1 MATTNVNLDMDGVLY
16 VLETK
21 GISINQEKTVD
32 FLNHMKFYINDSKTG
47 HKIFNGVIKMRL
59 IPGDS
64 DNFILELPVSRKES
78 KEVITNVAA
87 LKTHWESY
95 LWGFSKVLGLN
106 EGDFFVK
113 MKVEKKPTVNVS
125 EEFDSLYALVK
136 DGAEYR
142 RLVSQT
148 ARIDFTT
155 MYSLLDTEKEVKGES
170 EGSLMVELQDKV
182 YKFFKDRVEDL
193 KGNLITINRDIISR
207 FQDRLKRRYETRDF
221 AEVLG

>member
-1 MATTNVNLDMDGVLY
+1 MATINKNMDMDAILFT
-16 VLETK
+16 LETR
-21 GISINQEKTVD
+21 GLSVYQERTSD
-32 FLNHMKFYINDSKTG
+32 FLNHLKFYVNDSKTG

-64 DNFILELPVSRKES
+64 ENFILELPVSRKES

-113 MKVEKKPTVNVS
+113 MKIEKKPTVNVS

-221 AEVLG
+221 AGVLG

>member
-1 MATTNVNLDMDGVLY
+1 MATINTNMDMDAILFT
-16 VLETK
+16 LETR
-21 GISINQEKTVD
+21 GLSINQEKTVD
-32 FLNHMKFYINDSKTG
+32 FLNHLKFYVNDSKTG

-78 KEVITNVAA
+78 KEVITNVTA

>member
-1 MATTNVNLDMDGVLY
+1 MATINTNMDMDAILFT
-16 VLETK
+16 LETR
-21 GISINQEKTVD
+21 GLSINQEKTVD
-32 FLNHMKFYINDSKTG
+32 FLNHLKFYVNDSKTG

-78 KEVITNVAA
+78 KEVITNVTA

-221 AEVLG
+221 AGVLG

>member
-1 MATTNVNLDMDGVLY
+1 MATINTNLDMDGVLY
-16 VLETK
+16 TLETK
-21 GISINQEKTVD
+21 GLSINQEKTVD
-32 FLNHMKFYINDSKTG
+32 FLNHLKFYVNDSKTG

-78 KEVITNVAA
+78 KEVITNVTA

-221 AEVLG
+221 AGVLG

>member
-1 MATTNVNLDMDGVLY
+1 MATINKNMDMDAILFT
-16 VLETK
+16 LETR
-21 GISINQEKTVD
+21 GLSVYQEKTSD
-32 FLNHMKFYINDSKTG
+32 FLNHMKFYVNDSKTG

-59 IPGDS
+59 IPGDVE
-64 DNFILELPVSRKES
+64 NFILELPVNRKES
-78 KEVITNVAA
+78 KEVITNVAT

-113 MKVEKKPTVNVS
+113 MKVEKKPTVNVC
-125 EEFDSLYALVK
+125 EDYDSLYALVK
-136 DGAEYR
+136 DGTEYR

-182 YKFFKDRVEDL
+182 YKFFNDRVEDL

-221 AEVLG
+221 AGVLG

>member
-1 MATTNVNLDMDGVLY
+1 MATINTNIDMDGVLY
-16 VLETK
+16 TLETK
-21 GISINQEKTVD
+21 GLSINQEKTVD
-32 FLNHMKFYINDSKTG
+32 FLNHLKFYVNDSKTG

-78 KEVITNVAA
+78 KEVITNVTA

-207 FQDRLKRRYETRDF
+207 FQDRLKRHYETRDF
-221 AEVLG
+221 AGVLG

>member
-1 MATTNVNLDMDGVLY
+1 MATINKNMDMDAILFT
-16 VLETK
+16 LETR
-21 GISINQEKTVD
+21 GLSVYQERTSD
-32 FLNHMKFYINDSKTG
+32 FLNHLKFYVNDSKTG
-47 HKIFNGVIKMRL
+47 HKIFNGIIKMRL

-64 DNFILELPVSRKES
+64 ENFILELPVSRKES
-78 KEVITNVAA
+78 KEVITNVAT

-170 EGSLMVELQDKV
+170 EGELVVELQDKV

-221 AEVLG
+221 AGVLG

>member
-1 MATTNVNLDMDGVLY
+1 MATTNVNLDMDAVLY
-16 VLETK
+16 TLETK
-21 GISINQEKTVD
+21 GLSIYQERTSD
-32 FLNHMKFYINDSKTG
+32 FLNHLKFYVNDSKTG

-59 IPGDS
+59 IPGDTE
-64 DNFILELPVSRKES
+64 NFILELPVSRKES
-78 KEVITNVAA
+78 REVITNVAA

>member
-1 MATTNVNLDMDGVLY
+1 MATINKNMDMDAILFT
-16 VLETK
+16 LETR
-21 GISINQEKTVD
+21 GLSVYQEKTSD
-32 FLNHMKFYINDSKTG
+32 FLNHMKFYVNDSKTG

-59 IPGDS
+59 IPGDVE
-64 DNFILELPVSRKES
+64 NFILELPVNRKES
-78 KEVITNVAA
+78 KEVITNVAT

-221 AEVLG
+221 AGVLG

>member
-1 MATTNVNLDMDGVLY
+1 MATINKNMDMDAILFT
-16 VLETK
+16 LETR
-21 GISINQEKTVD
+21 GLSVYQEKTSD
-32 FLNHMKFYINDSKTG
+32 FLNHMKFYVNDSNTG

-59 IPGDS
+59 IPGDVE
-64 DNFILELPVSRKES
+64 NFILELPVNRKES
-78 KEVITNVAA
+78 KEVITNVAT

-221 AEVLG
+221 AGVLG

>member
-1 MATTNVNLDMDGVLY
+1 MATINTNLDMDGVLY
-16 VLETK
+16 TLETK
-21 GISINQEKTVD
+21 GLSINQEKTVD
-32 FLNHMKFYINDSKTG
+32 FLNHLKFYVNDSKTG

-59 IPGDS
+59 IPGDVE
-64 DNFILELPVSRKES
+64 NFILELPVNRKES
-78 KEVITNVAA
+78 KEVITNVTA

>member
-1 MATTNVNLDMDGVLY
+1 MATINTNMDMDAILFT
-16 VLETK
+16 LETR
-21 GISINQEKTVD
+21 GLSVYQERTSD
-32 FLNHMKFYINDSKTG
+32 FLNHMKFYVNDSKTG

-59 IPGDS
+59 IPGDTE
-64 DNFILELPVSRKES
+64 NFILELPVSRKES
-78 KEVITNVAA
+78 KEVITNVSA

-113 MKVEKKPTVNVS
+113 MKIEKKPTVNVS

-136 DGAEYR
+136 DGVEYR

-170 EGSLMVELQDKV
+170 EGGLVVELQDKV
-182 YKFFKDRVEDL
+182 YKLFKDRVEDL
-193 KGNLITINRDIISR
+193 KGKLITIDQRIIQR
-207 FQDRLKRRYETRDF
+207 FKARLERCHETRDF
-221 AEVLG
+221 AGVLG

>member
-1 MATTNVNLDMDGVLY
+1 MATINKNMDMDAILFT
-16 VLETK
+16 LETR
-21 GISINQEKTVD
+21 GLSVYPEKTSD
-32 FLNHMKFYINDSKTG
+32 FLNHMKFYVNDSKTG

-59 IPGDS
+59 IPGDVE
-64 DNFILELPVSRKES
+64 NFILELPVNRKES
-78 KEVITNVAA
+78 KEVITNVAT

>member
-16 VLETK
+16 TLETK
-21 GISINQEKTVD
+21 GLSINQEKTID
-32 FLNHMKFYINDSKTG
+32 FLNHMKFYVNDSKTG

-64 DNFILELPVSRKES
+64 ENFILELPVSRKES

-113 MKVEKKPTVNVS
+113 MKIEKKPTVNVS

-221 AEVLG
+221 AGVLG

>member
-1 MATTNVNLDMDGVLY
+1 MATTNVNLDMDAVLY
-16 VLETK
+16 VLESK
-21 GISINQEKTVD
+21 GLSINQEKTSD
-32 FLNHMKFYINDSKTG
+32 FLNHMKFYVNDSKTG

-59 IPGDS
+59 IPGDVE
-64 DNFILELPVSRKES
+64 NFILELPVNRKES

-125 EEFDSLYALVK
+125 GEFDSLYALVK

-148 ARIDFTT
+148 ARLDFTT

-221 AEVLG
+221 AGVLG

>member
-1 MATTNVNLDMDGVLY
+1 MATTNVNLDMDAVLY
-16 VLETK
+16 VLESK
-21 GISINQEKTVD
+21 GLSINQEKTVD

-59 IPGDS
+59 IPGDAV
-64 DNFILELPVSRKES
+64 NFILELPVSRKES
-78 KEVITNVAA
+78 KEVITNVAS

-95 LWGFSKVLGLN
+95 LWGFSNVLGLN

-113 MKVEKKPTVNVS
+113 MVINKKPTVNVS

-170 EGSLMVELQDKV
+170 EGGLVVELQDKV

-221 AEVLG
+221 AGVLG

>member
-1 MATTNVNLDMDGVLY
+1 MATINTNMDMDAILFT
-16 VLETK
+16 LETR
-21 GISINQEKTVD
+21 GLSVYQERTSD
-32 FLNHMKFYINDSKTG
+32 FLNHMKFYVNDSKTG

-59 IPGDS
+59 IPGDTE
-64 DNFILELPVSRKES
+64 NFILELPVSRKES
-78 KEVITNVAA
+78 KEVITNVSA

-125 EEFDSLYALVK
+125 DEIDSLYALVK

-148 ARIDFTT
+148 ARLDFTT
-155 MYSLLDTEKEVKGES
+155 MYSLLDIEKEVKGES
-170 EGSLMVELQDKV
+170 EGGLIVELQDKV
-182 YKFFKDRVEDL
+182 YKFFKDRVEDI

-221 AEVLG
+221 AGVIG